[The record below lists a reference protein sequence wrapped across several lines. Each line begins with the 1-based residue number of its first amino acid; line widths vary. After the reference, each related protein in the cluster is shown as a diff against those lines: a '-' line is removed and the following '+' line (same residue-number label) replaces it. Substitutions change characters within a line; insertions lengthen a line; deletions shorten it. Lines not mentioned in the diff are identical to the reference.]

1 MGDLSQEIRDEM
13 VSYIVENYISSYNFK
28 TMPLDESLVELGVLD
43 SYGVIELVTFIESNW
58 DVVIKDSEITKEKFG
73 SINKMKDLVILKLS
87 DK

>member
-13 VSYIVENYISSYNFK
+13 VSYILDNYISSYNFK

-73 SINKMKDLVILKLS
+73 SINKMKDLVIDS
-87 DK
+87 I